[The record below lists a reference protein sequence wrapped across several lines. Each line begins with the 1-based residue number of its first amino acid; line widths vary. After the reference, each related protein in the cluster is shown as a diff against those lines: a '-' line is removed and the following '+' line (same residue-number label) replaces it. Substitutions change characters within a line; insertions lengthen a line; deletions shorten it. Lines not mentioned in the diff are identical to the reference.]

1 MKAAVKRFAG
11 GRLQV
16 TLGIMPA
23 RPGNL
28 LARSTRQVATPPA
41 ALLMLIIAIGAAWPQ
56 GAPPPPTLGVQ
67 ELGAQELGVQE
78 LGVQE
83 QPAPQTAPPQAES
96 APPVRE
102 ENPGLFNEIGKMFDR
117 LPSLKSSQQT
127 IDDLNSRAKD
137 AARDATDSLSRLA
150 KPSSMVA
157 GRMICPVSGN
167 GAPDCKLGADKLCQA
182 KGFKEGKS
190 LNTDSAETCSAK
202 VLIPGR
208 TRKPDDCRTD
218 NFVTSAL
225 CQ

>member
-16 TLGIMPA
+16 TLDIMPA

-28 LARSTRQVATPPA
+28 IARSTGQVATPPA
-41 ALLMLIIAIGAAWPQ
+41 ALLILMIAIGAAWPQ
-56 GAPPPPTLGVQ
+56 GAPPPP
-67 ELGAQELGVQE
+67 A

-83 QPAPQTAPPQAES
+83 QPAPQTAPPQAEP
-96 APPVRE
+96 APPARE

-137 AARDATDSLSRLA
+137 AARDASESLSRLA